1 MRIRKKHNPTFKF
14 KVALEALA
22 GEPIVDICQRYSIA
36 ASLVHKWRD
45 QLKKHGAQVF
55 GELSSRGE
63 ADWQRERDK
72 LYAHIGE
79 LSTQVSFLKK
89 VLGD

>member
-1 MRIRKKHNPTFKF
+1 MRVRKKHSPAFKF
-14 KVALEALA
+14 KIAFEALQ
-22 GEPIVDICQRYSIA
+22 GKPIVDICRRYEIA
-36 ASLVHKWRD
+36 PSLVHKWRD
-45 QLKKHGAQVF
+45 QLKKNGVQLF

-63 ADWQRERDK
+63 GDWQRERDK

-79 LSTQVSFLKK
+79 LSTQLGFLKK